1 MIASRMRGVFCAA
14 SALFV
19 ASFGGAPPAC
29 AGAWPL
35 AQGEGLVIV
44 PATASRAGDRFD
56 STGKRVDVG
65 SFRKYEVAPYAEY
78 GLTGS
83 LTLVGT
89 FAYLSDETRSVGRKF
104 SEKGFSR
111 VEAGV
116 RISLGMWRGT
126 RFSVQPIVALHGMSE
141 GDDPFASQ
149 RGDVDQELDV
159 IMGRNFTL
167 FGMNGFS
174 DTLVGYRRRPGKRPA
189 QVKTDVT
196 LGLKPWSSTMLLLKS
211 QNFTSIARSG
221 SAAGTSAS
229 AAKLGLSVVQEIAG
243 PVSFEA
249 GFMQTVTGRNIV
261 REKSLTLGLWYRF

>member
-1 MIASRMRGVFCAA
+1 MRGLFCAA
-14 SALFV
+14 SALLA
-19 ASFGGAPPAC
+19 ASFGTAVPAR

-35 AQGEGLVIV
+35 AAGEGLVIV
-44 PATASRAGDRFD
+44 STTASRAGDRFD
-56 STGKRVDVG
+56 TSGKRVDVG

-89 FAYLSDETRSVGRKF
+89 FAYLSDETRSLGRKF
-104 SEKGFSR
+104 HEKGFSR
-111 VEAGV
+111 AEAGLRV
-116 RISLGMWRGT
+116 SLGVWRGT
-126 RFSVQPIVALHGMSE
+126 QFSVQPLVAVHGLSE
-141 GDDPFASQ
+141 GDDPFASR

-159 IMGRNFTL
+159 IMGRSFTL

-189 QVKTDVT
+189 QLKTDVA
-196 LGLKPWSSTMLLLKS
+196 LGVKPWPSTMLLLKS
-211 QNFTSIARSG
+211 QNFTSIRQSG
-221 SAAGTSAS
+221 SGASAS
-229 AAKLGLSVVQEIAG
+229 AAKLGFSVVQEIAG
-243 PVSFEA
+243 PVSLEA

>member
-1 MIASRMRGVFCAA
+1 MRGVFCAT
-14 SALFV
+14 SALLV
-19 ASFGGAPPAC
+19 ASFGTAVPAL

-56 STGKRVDVG
+56 TSAKRVRAG

-89 FAYLSDETRSVGRKF
+89 FAYLSDETRSLGRKF
-104 SEKGFSR
+104 RNEGFSR
-111 VEAGV
+111 YEAGV
-116 RISLGMWRGT
+116 RISLGQWRGT
-126 RFSVQPIVALHGMSE
+126 QFSVQPIVAVHGLSE
-141 GDDPFASQ
+141 GDDPFASR
-149 RGDVDQELDV
+149 RGDVDQELDIV
-159 IMGRNFTL
+159 LGRSFTL
-167 FGMNGFS
+167 FGIGGFS
-174 DTLVGYRRRPGKRPA
+174 DTLLGYRRRPGKRPA

-196 LGLKPWSSTMLLLKS
+196 LGFKPWPSTMLLLKS
-211 QNFTSIARSG
+211 QNFTSIRQGGSG
-221 SAAGTSAS
+221 ASAS
-229 AAKLGLSVVQEIAG
+229 AAKLGFSVVQEIAG